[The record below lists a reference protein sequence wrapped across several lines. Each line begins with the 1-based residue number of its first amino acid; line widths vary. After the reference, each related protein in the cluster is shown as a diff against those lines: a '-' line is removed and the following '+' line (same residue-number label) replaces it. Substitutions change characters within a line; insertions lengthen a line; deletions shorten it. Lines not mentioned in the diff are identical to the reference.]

1 MGLVKE
7 ALIFFFLKTGLEGPG
22 FCFINHA
29 DEQLQGG
36 PSGRGNQIEQPS
48 KSTEKTL
55 AKAKKRDPVLPAST
69 SPSMKIC

>member
-1 MGLVKE
+1 M
-7 ALIFFFLKTGLEGPG
+7 GLEGPG
-22 FCFINHA
+22 FCFINLA

-36 PSGRGNQIEQPS
+36 PSKRGNRTEQPN

-69 SPSMKIC
+69 SPSTKIC